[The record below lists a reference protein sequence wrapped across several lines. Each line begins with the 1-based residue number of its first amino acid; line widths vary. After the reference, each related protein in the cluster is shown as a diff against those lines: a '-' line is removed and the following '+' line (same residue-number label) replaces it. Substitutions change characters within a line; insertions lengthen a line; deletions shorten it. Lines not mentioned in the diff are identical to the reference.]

1 MGVRRATTEARAFGK
16 YTLVAKLA
24 KGGMAEILL
33 ARLQGAAGF
42 EKLVCIKRILPHLAE
57 DEQFI
62 AMFLAEA
69 RIAAMISHPNVCQVF
84 ELGELD
90 GSYFIA
96 MEYLE
101 GVPLA
106 SLRRKDM
113 YLLAPDPQLVV
124 GIGIQACEGLHHA
137 HQLTRADGSS
147 LDVVHRDVSG
157 QNLFV
162 TTSGIVKVLDF
173 GIAKI
178 QDASN
183 RTTTGAVKGTY
194 AYMAPEQLRGQTID
208 CRADVFAMGTIMWE
222 TLAQRHLFKRDTD
235 FLTFQAITT
244 DPIPDVRTVRP
255 DTPAALSDAINRAL
269 ARDQDDRF
277 PSARAFGEAMTR
289 AVAHLGGPAGPAVIS
304 EEIARA
310 FTAKLREQRAL
321 VRIAREGGALDLH
334 EDQGPSLGHG
344 TEGVTTP
351 APDQSASEPGA
362 HTEILIPR
370 GPRSETLSVAPLP
383 PELPIAPRT
392 SRRRWTVI
400 VLTAI
405 VSGLLV
411 GTVVYVGSRSSAPT
425 RAEPPGKSISA
436 SAIDAQIADAT
447 VAAVADAAPVT
458 VVIADAAPSRDAAAI
473 VALADAALPDAAI
486 PVASSTP
493 GPRPTPR
500 PRPPDKIP
508 LGPGPIAQ
516 AAAKG
521 FLTIDSTPVY
531 ALIVIDGK
539 PYGETP
545 LFNIELAPGKHTLR
559 AISPSKVTR
568 SMTLTIESG
577 KVAVRRLEW

>member
-1 MGVRRATTEARAFGK
+1 
-16 YTLVAKLA
+16 
-24 KGGMAEILL
+24 
-33 ARLQGAAGF
+33 
-42 EKLVCIKRILPHLAE
+42 
-57 DEQFI
+57 
-62 AMFLAEA
+62 MFLAEA

-90 GSYFIA
+90 GSYCHRD
-96 MEYLE
+96 
-101 GVPLA
+101 GVPGGRA
-106 SLRRKDM
+106 AGQPSAQGHVPPR
-113 YLLAPDPQLVV
+113 A
-124 GIGIQACEGLHHA
+124 
-137 HQLTRADGSS
+137 LTRSSWSGSAS
-147 LDVVHRDVSG
+147 KRARDSITLISSRAPMAAPSTSSTETSRG

-194 AYMAPEQLRGQTID
+194 AYMARSSSAGRRSTAAPTCSRWAPSCG
-208 CRADVFAMGTIMWE
+208 RRWRSGTCS
-222 TLAQRHLFKRDTD
+222 KRDTD

-344 TEGVTTP
+344 TAGVTTP

-362 HTEILIPR
+362 HTEILIPH

-425 RAEPPGKSISA
+425 RANRRG
-436 SAIDAQIADAT
+436 
-447 VAAVADAAPVT
+447 
-458 VVIADAAPSRDAAAI
+458 SR
-473 VALADAALPDAAI
+473 
-486 PVASSTP
+486 
-493 GPRPTPR
+493 
-500 PRPPDKIP
+500 
-508 LGPGPIAQ
+508 
-516 AAAKG
+516 
-521 FLTIDSTPVY
+521 
-531 ALIVIDGK
+531 
-539 PYGETP
+539 
-545 LFNIELAPGKHTLR
+545 
-559 AISPSKVTR
+559 SPHRR
-568 SMTLTIESG
+568 SM
-577 KVAVRRLEW
+577 RRSPTRPWQRWPTRLR